1 MAKNLARQTQKSLQT
16 RRTIKTACSWLVAVG
31 FLLGGLSPAVAGV
44 GIRRSGSWLQID
56 APNSV
61 YAKPVSL
68 WATYYYVH
76 RAQNIPN
83 GQPLLDLAGNP
94 LGPGLSTRDWC
105 YAALQGTVLVE
116 DGRYRP
122 ITYNFSGRG
131 ASPQVDCSPFFSSLS
146 GETLDKVNR
155 VRFGVAMA
163 PYGYGTGGFNLVP
176 YRTIAV
182 DRTQIPIGS
191 VLFIPAAR
199 GMRIILPSGEP
210 VVHDGYFF
218 AADVG
223 SAIHGNHIDVFVGT
237 AERNPFPFIASRSSS
252 TFEAFLV
259 QDPNVTQA
267 LWALHH
273 NR

>member
-1 MAKNLARQTQKSLQT
+1 MASIQTKRQTKRNFGAAL
-16 RRTIKTACSWLVAVG
+16 SWLIALG
-31 FLLGGLSPAVAGV
+31 FLVGTLPRALAGV
-44 GIRRSGSWLQID
+44 GMRRSGSWLQID
-56 APNSV
+56 APTSV
-61 YAKPVSL
+61 SAKPVSL

-83 GQPLLDLAGNP
+83 GQPLLDLAGNR
-94 LGPGLSTRDWC
+94 LGPSLSTRDWC

-116 DGRYRP
+116 NGRYGP

-131 ASPQVDCSPFFSSLS
+131 ASPQADCSPFFSSLS

-155 VRFGVAMA
+155 VRFSVATA
-163 PYGYGTGGFNLVP
+163 PYGYGTGGFNLIP

-182 DRTQIPIGS
+182 DRSQIPIGS

-199 GMRIILPSGEP
+199 GMRIILPSGET

-237 AERNPFPFIASRSSS
+237 AEHNPFPFIASRSNS
-252 TFEAFLV
+252 TFKAFLV
-259 QDPNVTQA
+259 QEPNVTQA
-267 LWALHH
+267 LWALHQS
-273 NR
+273 R